1 MLLSTTT
8 YFLFYCFLLAKNKLF
23 ISLYTIFTLFAFFK
37 TMKKLLLYFFLLITS
52 CLFAQQSETL
62 LLDWSKEA
70 TYTIEDYSFK
80 VPQFQNE
87 NYDIDIDVKK
97 ISYTKIIDFNSSN
110 ASISFTNVV
119 YKTISISEMYDL
131 NLKLIPSD
139 INFKS
144 EITKARDQYR
154 GIIKFSPII
163 KDGGNYKKVIS
174 LTYSI
179 ANENQFNRSTFSNQ
193 SITNSVLAT
202 GKWYRFYVE
211 KSGVYK
217 VSKSFLQSLGLEVNV
232 DPRTI
237 KIYGNG
243 GRMLPLLN
251 ATAYPND
258 LEENAIQFIG
268 ESDGVFD
275 ASDYILFYAEGVDTW
290 NSESLTSVNLYADKS
305 YYYVTASGGQGKRI
319 QSAIEPSTASS
330 INFSQF
336 DDRIIY
342 EKDLV
347 NVGKIGRRWFGEQF
361 NIDNTKTFSFSVPNL
376 DLTVPVEVKI
386 NTASKSFGNSSFN
399 FKVNNQDIGTVTF
412 PQIIS
417 NGGIEG
423 YETALNTTF
432 SATTNTLDFLLT
444 YDNGGVPTANGYLD
458 FIRLKVKRNLVGYG
472 KQFLF
477 SNDLEQN
484 NIGVGQYTFTNAAAI
499 SQIWDVTDIYN
510 VAKYDNPNGANF
522 SFKVNL
528 GTAKKYVA
536 IDESDV
542 YEPLKESSSTVV
554 NQNLKGTIFKDNF
567 GNFQDIDYLIITPQ
581 FLVNQ
586 AETLANFHRTN
597 SGMIVRVVPLDKIY
611 QEFSSGKQDIAAIRN
626 FIKYVYWN
634 ASLPEKRVKYV
645 NLFGDASYDYK
656 DRIFNNT
663 NIVPVFH
670 GFNPSTNETNN
681 SSNFSLYSSFM
692 SDDFYGLMDD
702 SEGTMTGSFD
712 GIDIAV
718 GRMLVSS
725 TTQAAEMVNKVLEYH
740 DEKSFGRWR
749 NNFVIYSDD
758 ADNSTDATLQV
769 GLNNLADVLTTQK
782 PFVNAKKIH
791 TDAYVQQVAA
801 GGERYP
807 EAKKDF
813 LDALQL
819 GALVFNYFGHGNEE
833 FLARER
839 LFEKLEAQNLTNRY
853 RYPLFVTI
861 TCEFTRFDDPNR
873 FTGGEYMYWN
883 KAGGAIGLI
892 ATTRQIGVSTGF
904 TMNNLLTE
912 DLYAYGSTNYP
923 TIAEA
928 LRLTKIATGSDNRRV
943 VFFIGDP
950 ALKLA
955 IPKPKVV
962 LTKINDVPVSQPLP
976 VLQALSLVK
985 ISGEVR
991 DENNVLQSNYT
1002 GDLAVQLFDKEIN
1015 RTTLGND
1022 GTTDSNGLIIMNFKT
1037 LGETIFRGNASVVN
1051 GQFEFSFIVPQD
1063 IRIPVGNGKISFYAK
1078 TTGAILED
1086 ETGFDQTIQIGG
1098 VNTTATADTSPP
1110 TVRLHMNDEAFV
1122 SGGITNC
1129 APILLAF
1136 LSDENGINTASG
1148 IGHDIVAILDG
1159 DESNP
1164 YVLNDYYETEN
1175 DDYTNGSI
1183 RFPFRD
1189 LAPGMHT
1196 ILFKAWDVYNNLI
1209 TSEIQFNAICSDEGL
1224 KLEKVLNYP
1233 NPFVSYT
1240 EFWFN
1245 HNMPF
1250 EPLDVQV
1257 QILTISGKLVK
1268 TINQQVVS
1276 EGFLN
1281 RSITW
1286 DGKDDFGDKIGKGVY
1301 VYKLTV
1307 KSVTTGKSAEKYEK
1321 LVIL

>member
-1 MLLSTTT
+1 
-8 YFLFYCFLLAKNKLF
+8 
-23 ISLYTIFTLFAFFK
+23 
-37 TMKKLLLYFFLLITS
+37 MKKQFAHFFLLFSFT
-52 CLFAQQSETL
+52 LFAQQSEKI
-62 LLDWSKEA
+62 LLDWSKEVG
-70 TYTIEDYSFK
+70 YNYDNFSFK
-80 VPQFQNE
+80 VPQFQMEYFDFKPDSKTIFFRKVIEVSQPNVSFAISNVTYE
-87 NYDIDIDVKK
+87 NITTSELHDIDIQG
-97 ISYTKIIDFNSSN
+97 
-110 ASISFTNVV
+110 
-119 YKTISISEMYDL
+119 
-131 NLKLIPSD
+131 IPSS
-139 INFKS
+139 INFTS
-144 EITKARDQYR
+144 EIVQARNEF
-154 GIIKFSPII
+154 KSVLSFSPII
-163 KDGGNYKKVIS
+163 KEGSNFKKVVS
-174 LTYSI
+174 FTY
-179 ANENQFNRSTFSNQ
+179 NLVNNGDVNRSISSPH
-193 SITNSVLAT
+193 SISNSVLAS

-217 VSKSFLQSLGLEVNV
+217 ISKSFLQSLGFDVTV

-251 ATAYPND
+251 SSPYPND
-258 LEENAIQFIG
+258 LVENAIQFVG
-268 ESDGVFD
+268 EEDGIFD
-275 ASDYILFYAEGVDTW
+275 VSDYILFYAEGVDTW
-290 NSESLTSVNLYADKS
+290 NSESLTSVNLFSNKS
-305 YYYVTASGGQGKRI
+305 YYYVTASSGTSKRI
-319 QSAIEPSTASS
+319 SNAIEPSTVPT
-330 INFSQF
+330 ITFTQF
-336 DDRIIY
+336 DDQLYY

-347 NVGKIGRRWFGEQF
+347 NVGKVGRRWFGEQF
-361 NIDNTKTFSFSVPNL
+361 NIDNTQTFSFSIPNL
-376 DLTVPVEVKI
+376 DLSVPVQIKI

-399 FKVNNQDIGTVTF
+399 FKANNQDIGTINF
-412 PQIIS
+412 PQIVP

-423 YETALNTTF
+423 YESALNTSYT
-432 SATTNTLDFLLT
+432 SNTNTIEFLLK
-444 YDNGGVPTANGYLD
+444 YDNGGVPTSNGYLD
-458 FIRLKVKRNLVGYG
+458 FIRLKVKRNLIGFG
-472 KQFLF
+472 KQFQF
-477 SNDLEQN
+477 SNDLEQT
-484 NIGVGQYTFTNAAAI
+484 NIGVGQYTISSATGI
-499 SQIWDVTDIYN
+499 SQIWDVTDLYN
-510 VAKYDNPNGANF
+510 VTKYENTSGATF
-522 SFKVNL
+522 SFKINL
-528 GTAKKYVA
+528 GNPKKYVA
-536 IDESDV
+536 IDLADV
-542 YEPLKESSSTVV
+542 YLPLKESSTNVV
-554 NQNLKGTIFKDNF
+554 NQNIKGTIFKDNN

-586 AETLANFHRTN
+586 AEDLANFHRRN
-597 SGMIVRVVPLDKIY
+597 SGMSVRVVPLDKIY

-634 ASLPEKRVKYV
+634 ASMPEKRVKYV

-656 DRIFNNT
+656 DRLFNNT

-670 GFNPSTNETNN
+670 GFNPASNETNN

-702 SEGTMTGSFD
+702 SEGPMTNSFD

-718 GRMLVSS
+718 GRMLVSTPS
-725 TTQAAEMVNKVLEYH
+725 QASEMVNKVIEYH
-740 DEKSFGRWR
+740 DEKSYGRWR

-769 GLNNLADVLTTQK
+769 GLNNLADVLTAQK
-782 PFVNAKKIH
+782 PFVNIKKIH

-839 LFEKLEAQNLTNRY
+839 LFEKLEAQNLTNRF

-873 FTGGEYMYWN
+873 FTGGEYMFWN

-912 DLYAYGSTNYP
+912 DLYAYGSFNYP

-928 LRLTKIATGSDNRRV
+928 LRLTKIATATDNRRV

-991 DENNVLQSNYT
+991 DENDVLQTNYT
-1002 GDLAVQLFDKEIN
+1002 GDLAVQIFDKEIN
-1015 RTTLGND
+1015 RSTLGNN
-1022 GTTDSNGLIIMNFKT
+1022 GTSDANGLIIMNFTT
-1037 LGETIFRGNASVVN
+1037 LGETIFRGNASVIN
-1051 GQFEFSFIVPQD
+1051 GQFEFSFVVPQD
-1063 IRIPVGNGKISFYAK
+1063 IKIPVGNGKISFYAK
-1078 TTGAILED
+1078 KEGVVLED
-1086 ETGFDQTIQIGG
+1086 QTGVDQTIQVGG
-1098 VNTTATADTSPP
+1098 VNSNPTVDNTPP
-1110 TVRLHMNDEAFV
+1110 TVRLHMNDEGFV

-1129 APILLAF
+1129 SPILLAF

-1159 DESNP
+1159 DETNP
-1164 YVLNDYYETEN
+1164 FILNEYYETEN
-1175 DDYTNGSI
+1175 NDYTKGYV
-1183 RFPFRD
+1183 RFSFRD
-1189 LAPGMHT
+1189 LAPGLHT
-1196 ILFKAWDVYNNLI
+1196 LVFKAWDVYNNLI
-1209 TSEIQFNAICSDEGL
+1209 TAEIQFNAICSDEGL

-1268 TINQQVVS
+1268 TINQQVLTD
-1276 EGFLN
+1276 GFLS
-1281 RSITW
+1281 REITW

-1301 VYKLTV
+1301 IYKLTV
-1307 KSVTTGKSAEKYEK
+1307 KSVATGKSAEKYEK

>member
-1 MLLSTTT
+1 MKKQFAYLLLLLS
-8 YFLFYCFLLAKNKLF
+8 F
-23 ISLYTIFTLFAFFK
+23 S
-37 TMKKLLLYFFLLITS
+37 
-52 CLFAQQSETL
+52 LFAQKSETI
-62 LLDWSKEA
+62 LLDWSNESS
-70 TYTIEDYSFK
+70 YNYDNYSFK
-80 VPQFQNE
+80 VPQFQFE
-87 NYDIDIDVKK
+87 NF
-97 ISYTKIIDFNSSN
+97 DFKPDSKTIYFRKVIKVNQPN
-110 ASISFTNVV
+110 ISFTISNVV
-119 YKTISISEMYDL
+119 YKSILPSELYDL
-131 NLKLIPSD
+131 DVRLIPSN

-144 EITKARDQYR
+144 EITQVRNEFRAVLS
-154 GIIKFSPII
+154 FSPVI
-163 KDGGNYKKVIS
+163 KEGSNYKKVVS
-174 LTYSI
+174 FTYNFTN
-179 ANENQFNRSTFSNQ
+179 NEVVNRSISTVY
-193 SITNSVLAT
+193 SITNSVLAS
-202 GKWYRFYVE
+202 GKWHRFYVE
-211 KSGVYK
+211 KSGVYSI
-217 VSKSFLQSLGLEVNV
+217 SKSFLQSLGFDVNV

-251 ATAYPND
+251 DIPYPND

-268 ESDGVFD
+268 EQDGVFD

-290 NSESLTSVNLYADKS
+290 NTESLTSVNLYADKS
-305 YYYVTASGGQGKRI
+305 YYYVTASGSQGKRI
-319 QSAIEPSTASS
+319 QSAIEPSLTPS
-330 INFSQF
+330 ISFTNY
-336 DDRIIY
+336 DDQLYY

-347 NVGKIGRRWFGEQF
+347 NAGKVGRRWFGEQF
-361 NIDNTKTFSFSVPNL
+361 NIDDTQTFSFSIPNL
-376 DLTVPVEVKI
+376 DFTVPVQIKI

-399 FKVNNQDIGTVTF
+399 FKANNQDIGTINF
-412 PQIIS
+412 PQIVPS
-417 NGGIEG
+417 GGIEG
-423 YETALNTTF
+423 FESALNTTY
-432 SATTNTLDFLLT
+432 SATSNTIDLLLK
-444 YDNGGVPTANGYLD
+444 YDNGGVPTSNGYLD
-458 FIRLKVKRNLVGYG
+458 FIRLKVKRNLIGFG
-472 KQFLF
+472 KQFQF
-477 SNDLEQN
+477 SNDLEQT
-484 NIGVGQYTFTNAAAI
+484 NIGVGQYTISSATGI
-499 SQIWDVTDIYN
+499 SQIWDVTDLYN
-510 VAKYDNPNGANF
+510 VTKYENTSGATF
-522 SFKVNL
+522 SFKINL
-528 GTAKKYVA
+528 GNPKKYVA
-536 IDESDV
+536 IDLSDV
-542 YEPLKESSSTVV
+542 YLPLKESSTNVV
-554 NQNLKGTIFKDNF
+554 NQNIKGTIFKDNN

-586 AETLANFHRTN
+586 AEDLANFHRRN
-597 SGMIVRVVPLDKIY
+597 SGMSVRVVPLDKIY
-611 QEFSSGKQDIAAIRN
+611 QEFASGKQDIAAIRN

-634 ASLPEKRVKYV
+634 ASAPEKRVKYV

-656 DRIFNNT
+656 DRLYNNT

-670 GFNPSTNETNN
+670 GFNPASFETNN

-692 SDDFYGLMDD
+692 SDDFYALMDD
-702 SEGTMTGSFD
+702 SEGPMTNSFD

-725 TTQAAEMVNKVLEYH
+725 TSQATEMVNKVIEYH
-740 DEKSFGRWR
+740 DEKSYGRWR

-758 ADNSTDATLQV
+758 ADNTTDATLQV
-769 GLNNLADVLTTQK
+769 GLNDLADVLSTQK
-782 PFVNAKKIH
+782 PFVNVKKIH

-813 LDALQL
+813 LDAIQL

-912 DLYAYGSTNYP
+912 DLYAYGFSNYP

-928 LRLTKIATGSDNRRV
+928 LRLTKIETGSDNRRV

-962 LTKINDVPVSQPLP
+962 LTKVNDVPVSQPLP

-991 DENNVLQSNYT
+991 DENDVLQSNYT
-1002 GDLAVQLFDKEIN
+1002 GDLAVQIFDKEIN
-1015 RTTLGND
+1015 RSTLGNN
-1022 GTTDSNGLIIMNFKT
+1022 GTSDTNGLIIMNFTT

-1051 GQFEFSFIVPQD
+1051 GQFEFSFVVPQD
-1063 IRIPVGNGKISFYAK
+1063 IKIPVGNGKISFYTK
-1078 TTGAILED
+1078 KGGNVLED
-1086 ETGFDQTIQIGG
+1086 QTGVDQRIQIGG
-1098 VNTTATADTSPP
+1098 VNASASNDTSPP

-1129 APILLAF
+1129 SPILLAF

-1159 DESNP
+1159 DETNP
-1164 YVLNDYYETEN
+1164 YILNEYYETEN
-1175 DDYTNGSI
+1175 NDYTNGFV

-1189 LAPGMHT
+1189 LSPGLHT

-1209 TSEIQFNAICSDEGL
+1209 TAEIQFNAICSSEGL
-1224 KLEKVLNYP
+1224 QLEKVLNYP
-1233 NPFVSYT
+1233 NPFVNYT

-1250 EPLDVQV
+1250 ESLDVQV

-1268 TINQQVVS
+1268 TINQQVMTD
-1276 EGFLN
+1276 GFLC
-1281 RSITW
+1281 REIIW

-1301 VYKLTV
+1301 IYKLTV
-1307 KSVTTGKSAEKYEK
+1307 KSVSTGKSAEKYEK